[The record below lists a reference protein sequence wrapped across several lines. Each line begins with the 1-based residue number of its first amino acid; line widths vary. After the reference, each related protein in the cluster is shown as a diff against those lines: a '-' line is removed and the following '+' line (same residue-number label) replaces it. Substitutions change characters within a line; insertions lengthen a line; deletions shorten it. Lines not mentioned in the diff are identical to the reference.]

1 MAQLNVTELDF
12 FGIRENLK
20 TYLQSQTEFEDY
32 NFDGSGLS
40 VLIDILAYNTHY
52 NATLA
57 HLLANEMF
65 IDSAVKRSS
74 VVSISK
80 SLGYNP
86 RSIRSARVDATITI
100 TPPPSYTSSVATISK
115 NIGFIGVGSNG
126 TTYTFYPEDDVI
138 ATKADG
144 TFTFVTTLVEG
155 VRTNNFFTVT
165 ADTQS
170 GPFELLNSNVD
181 TSTITCRVQTSSS
194 ELEVQTF
201 VQDQNIVSLTET
213 TRAFFVE
220 ENANG
225 LVEVR
230 FGDNVLGKKLTT
242 GNIVTIDY
250 IVSGG
255 AGANGITSL
264 TAKSVILGSG
274 EIISVSSAASY
285 GGAAAQSTDS
295 IRYIAPKFNA
305 TKNRAVTAEDYMALI
320 ESQYSNINSI
330 TVWGGEDNDPPIYG
344 KVFVSIEPLPNSV
357 ITESD
362 KTAIARDILKPRG
375 VVGIQP
381 VFVDPTYL
389 YASFNITA
397 RYLKNN
403 TSVSASVIQNTMS
416 EYLASYFVNTTA
428 KVKKN
433 FYYSELLELL
443 NSVSPSIY
451 STNIE
456 MNLHRAYEPFTGENN
471 RISFTYN
478 ATITPNSV
486 RSNLFTTLL
495 PSGKQVTCY
504 LRDSYAEDDSLP
516 GALDLYDDTNVLL
529 SSAVGTIDYQTG
541 KILIPSLF
549 IDAISGTD
557 IYLRIYVKPQGSSPD
572 IIMAPVNED
581 QTFTYAV
588 TPYAN
593 KSLVLAQDTSTI
605 SGTGNYITGTTIN
618 IIGT

>member
-20 TYLQSQTEFEDY
+20 TYLQSQSEFADY

-100 TPPPSYTSSVATISK
+100 TPPLSYTSSVATISK
-115 NIGFIGVGSNG
+115 NIGFRGVGSDG
-126 TTYTFYPEDDVI
+126 VTYTFYPEDDI
-138 ATKADG
+138 TATKADG

-170 GPFELLNSNVD
+170 GPFELLNKNVD

-194 ELEVQTF
+194 ELEVRTF

-250 IVSGG
+250 LVSGG
-255 AGANGITSL
+255 AGANNITTLS
-264 TAKSVILGSG
+264 AKSVILGIG
-274 EIISVSSAASY
+274 ETISVSSAASY

-344 KVFVSIEPLPNSV
+344 RVFVSIEPLPNSV

-397 RYLKNN
+397 SYLKNN
-403 TSVSASVIQNTMS
+403 TSVSASVIQNTMN

-443 NSVSPSIY
+443 NSVSPSIF

-456 MNLHRAYEPFTGENN
+456 MNLHRAYEPFAGESN

-478 ATITPNSV
+478 TTITPNSV
-486 RSNLFTTLL
+486 RSNLFTTIL

-504 LRDSYAEDDSLP
+504 LRDSYQEDDSLP
-516 GALDLYDDTNVLL
+516 GALDLYDDTDVLL
-529 SSAVGTIDYQTG
+529 SSAVGTIDYRAG
-541 KILIPSLF
+541 KILIPSLY
-549 IDAISGTD
+549 INAVYGSDL
-557 IYLRIYVKPQGSSPD
+557 YLRIYVKPQGSSPD

-581 QTFTYAV
+581 ISYTFAV
-588 TPYAN
+588 SPYAN

-605 SGTGNYITGTTIN
+605 SGSGNYISGTTIN

>member
-20 TYLQSQTEFEDY
+20 TYLQSQSEFADY

-100 TPPPSYTSSVATISK
+100 TPPLSYTSSVATISK
-115 NIGFIGVGSNG
+115 NIGFRGVGSDG
-126 TTYTFYPEDDVI
+126 VTYTFYPEDDI
-138 ATKADG
+138 TATKADG

-170 GPFELLNSNVD
+170 GPFELLNKNVD
-181 TSTITCRVQTSSS
+181 TSTITCKVQTSSS

-201 VQDQNIVSLTET
+201 VQNQNIVSLTET
-213 TRAFFVE
+213 TRTFFVE

-242 GNIVTIDY
+242 GNIVTLDY
-250 IVSGG
+250 LVSGG
-255 AGANGITSL
+255 AGANNITALS
-264 TAKSVILGSG
+264 AKSVILGTG
-274 EIISVSSAASY
+274 ETISVSSAASY

-344 KVFVSIEPLPNSV
+344 RVFVSIEPLPNSV

-362 KTAIARDILKPRG
+362 KSSIARDILKPRG

-416 EYLASYFVNTTA
+416 EYLASYFVNTTS

-443 NSVSPSIY
+443 SSVSPSIY
-451 STNIE
+451 ATNIE
-456 MNLHRAYEPFTGENN
+456 MNLHRAYEPFTGESN

-478 ATITPNSV
+478 TTITPNSV
-486 RSNLFTTLL
+486 RSNLFTTIL

-504 LRDSYAEDDSLP
+504 LRDSYQEDDSLP
-516 GALDLYDDTNVLL
+516 GALNLYDDTDVLL
-529 SSAVGTIDYQTG
+529 SSAVGTIDYRSG
-541 KILIPSLF
+541 KILIPSLY
-549 IDAISGTD
+549 INTVYGSDL
-557 IYLRIYVKPQGSSPD
+557 YLRIYIKPQGSSPD

-581 QTFTYAV
+581 ISYTFAT
-588 TPYAN
+588 TPFAS

-605 SGTGNYITGTTIN
+605 SGTGNYISGTTIN

>member
-20 TYLQSQTEFEDY
+20 TYLQSQSEFADY

-100 TPPPSYTSSVATISK
+100 TPPLSYTSSVATISK
-115 NIGFIGVGSNG
+115 NIGFRGVGSDG
-126 TTYTFYPEDDVI
+126 VTYTFYPEDDI
-138 ATKADG
+138 TATKADG
-144 TFTFVTTLVEG
+144 TFTFVVTLVEG

-165 ADTQS
+165 ADTES
-170 GPFELLNSNVD
+170 GPFELLNTNVD
-181 TSTITCRVQTSSS
+181 TSTITCKVQTSAS

-201 VQDQNIVSLTET
+201 VQNQNIVSLTGT
-213 TRAFFVE
+213 TRSFFVE
-220 ENANG
+220 ENANA

-242 GNIVTIDY
+242 GNIVTLDY
-250 IVSGG
+250 LISGG
-255 AGANGITSL
+255 AGANGITTL
-264 TAKSVILGSG
+264 TAKSVILGAG
-274 EIISVSSAASY
+274 ETISVSSAASY
-285 GGAAAQSTDS
+285 GGAAAQTTDS

-344 KVFVSIEPLPNSV
+344 KVFVSIEPLPDSV

-362 KTAIARDILKPRG
+362 KAAIARDILKPRG

-381 VFVDPTYL
+381 VFVDQ
-389 YASFNITA
+389 IG
-397 RYLKNN
+397 
-403 TSVSASVIQNTMS
+403 
-416 EYLASYFVNTTA
+416 
-428 KVKKN
+428 
-433 FYYSELLELL
+433 
-443 NSVSPSIY
+443 
-451 STNIE
+451 
-456 MNLHRAYEPFTGENN
+456 RAH
-471 RISFTYN
+471 
-478 ATITPNSV
+478 V
-486 RSNLFTTLL
+486 
-495 PSGKQVTCY
+495 
-504 LRDSYAEDDSLP
+504 
-516 GALDLYDDTNVLL
+516 
-529 SSAVGTIDYQTG
+529 
-541 KILIPSLF
+541 
-549 IDAISGTD
+549 
-557 IYLRIYVKPQGSSPD
+557 
-572 IIMAPVNED
+572 
-581 QTFTYAV
+581 
-588 TPYAN
+588 
-593 KSLVLAQDTSTI
+593 
-605 SGTGNYITGTTIN
+605 
-618 IIGT
+618 

>member
-20 TYLQSQTEFEDY
+20 TYLQSQSEFADY

-100 TPPPSYTSSVATISK
+100 TPPLSYTSSVATISK
-115 NIGFIGVGSNG
+115 NIGFRGVGSDG
-126 TTYTFYPEDDVI
+126 VTYTFYPEDDVT

-165 ADTQS
+165 ADTES
-170 GPFELLNSNVD
+170 GPFELLNKNVD
-181 TSTITCRVQTSSS
+181 TSTITCKVQTSQS

-230 FGDNVLGKKLTT
+230 FGDDVLGKKLTT
-242 GNIVTIDY
+242 GNIVTLDY

-255 AGANGITSL
+255 AAANGITTL

-274 EIISVSSAASY
+274 EIISVSGAASY

-403 TSVSASVIQNTMS
+403 TSVSASVIQNTMN

-451 STNIE
+451 ATNIE
-456 MNLHRAYEPFTGENN
+456 MNLHRAYEPFTGESN

-478 ATITPNSV
+478 TTITPNSV
-486 RSNLFTTLL
+486 RSNLFTTIL
-495 PSGKQVTCY
+495 PSGKEVTCY
-504 LRDSYAEDDSLP
+504 LRDSYVEDDSLP
-516 GALDLYDDTNVLL
+516 GALDLYDDTDVLV
-529 SSAVGTIDYQTG
+529 SSAVGTIDYRAG
-541 KILIPSLF
+541 KILIPSLY
-549 IDAISGTD
+549 INTVYGSDL
-557 IYLRIYVKPQGSSPD
+557 YLRIYVKPQGSSPD

-581 QTFTYAV
+581 ISYTFAIS
-588 TPYAN
+588 PYAN
-593 KSLVLAQDTSTI
+593 KSLVLAQDASTI
-605 SGTGNYITGTTIN
+605 SGTGNYISGTTIN

>member
-20 TYLQSQTEFEDY
+20 TYLQSQTEFADY

-100 TPPPSYTSSVATISK
+100 TPPLSYTSSVATISK
-115 NIGFIGVGSNG
+115 NIGFRGVGSDG
-126 TTYTFYPEDDVI
+126 VTYTFYPEDDI
-138 ATKADG
+138 TAIKADG
-144 TFTFVTTLVEG
+144 TFTFVATLVEG

-165 ADTQS
+165 ADTES
-170 GPFELLNSNVD
+170 GPFELLNTNVD
-181 TSTITCRVQTSSS
+181 TSTVTCKVQTSTS
-194 ELEVQTF
+194 ELEMQTF
-201 VQDQNIVSLTET
+201 VQELNIVSLTGT

-220 ENANG
+220 ENANA

-250 IVSGG
+250 LVSGG
-255 AGANGITSL
+255 AGANGITTL
-264 TAKSVILGSG
+264 TAKSVILGTG
-274 EIISVSSAASY
+274 ETISVSSAASY
-285 GGAAAQSTDS
+285 GGAAAQTTDS

-305 TKNRAVTAEDYMALI
+305 TKNRAVTAEDYTALI
-320 ESQYSNINSI
+320 ESQYANINSI

-362 KTAIARDILKPRG
+362 KTSIARDILKPRG

-381 VFVDPTYL
+381 VFVDPSYL
-389 YASFNITA
+389 YISLNITA

-416 EYLASYFVNTTA
+416 EYLASYFVNTTS

-443 NSVSPSIY
+443 NSVSTSIY
-451 STNIE
+451 ATNIE
-456 MNLHRAYEPFTGENN
+456 MNLHRAYEPFTAENN
-471 RISFTYN
+471 RISFAYN
-478 ATITPNSV
+478 TTITPNSV
-486 RSNLFTTLL
+486 RSNLFTTIL
-495 PSGKQVTCY
+495 PSGKEVTCY
-504 LRDSYAEDDSLP
+504 LRDSYTEDDSLP
-516 GALDLYDDTNVLL
+516 GVLDLYDDTNVLI
-529 SSAVGTIDYQTG
+529 STAVGTIEYQTG
-541 KILIPSLF
+541 KILIPSLY
-549 IDAISGTD
+549 INTISGTD
-557 IYLRIYVKPQGSSPD
+557 FYLRIYIKPQGSSPD

-581 QTFTYAV
+581 ISYTYAV
-588 TPYAN
+588 TAYAN
-593 KSLVLAQDTSTI
+593 KNLVLAQDTSTI

>member
-20 TYLQSQTEFEDY
+20 TYLQSQSEFEDY

-115 NIGFIGVGSNG
+115 NIGFRGVGSDG
-126 TTYTFYPEDDVI
+126 VQYTFYPEDDI
-138 ATKADG
+138 TATKADG
-144 TFTFVTTLVEG
+144 TFTFITTLVEG

-170 GPFELLNSNVD
+170 GPFELLNKNVD
-181 TSTITCRVQTSSS
+181 TSTITCKVQTSSS

-201 VQDQNIVSLTET
+201 VQNQNIVSLTET

-242 GNIVTIDY
+242 GNIVTVDY
-250 IVSGG
+250 LVSGG
-255 AGANGITSL
+255 AGANNITALS
-264 TAKSVILGSG
+264 AKSAILGTG
-274 EIISVSSAASY
+274 ETISVSSAASY

-344 KVFVSIEPLPNSV
+344 KVFVSIEPLPDSV

-362 KTAIARDILKPRG
+362 KSSIARDILKPRG

-389 YASFNITA
+389 YVSFNITA

-428 KVKKN
+428 KVKKS

-443 NSVSPSIY
+443 SSVSPSIY
-451 STNIE
+451 ATNIE

-471 RISFTYN
+471 RISFSYN
-478 ATITPNSV
+478 ATIAPNSV
-486 RSNLFTTLL
+486 RSNLFTTIL

-504 LRDSYAEDDSLP
+504 LRDSYAEDDTLP
-516 GALDLYDDTNVLL
+516 GALDLYDDTDVLI
-529 SSAVGTIDYQTG
+529 SSTVGTIDYRAG
-541 KILIPSLF
+541 KILIPSLY
-549 IDAISGTD
+549 INSISGSD
-557 IYLRIYVKPQGSSPD
+557 LYLRIYVKPQGSSPD

-581 QTFTYAV
+581 ISYTFAT
-588 TPYAN
+588 TPFAN

>member
-20 TYLQSQTEFEDY
+20 TYLQSQSEFADY

-115 NIGFIGVGSNG
+115 NIGFRGVGSDG
-126 TTYTFYPEDDVI
+126 VTYTFYPEDDI
-138 ATKADG
+138 TATKADG

-170 GPFELLNSNVD
+170 GPFELLNKNVD
-181 TSTITCRVQTSSS
+181 TSTITCKVQTSSS

-201 VQDQNIVSLTET
+201 VQNQNIVSLTET

-255 AGANGITSL
+255 AGANGITTL
-264 TAKSVILGSG
+264 AAKSVILGSG
-274 EIISVSSAASY
+274 EIISVSSSAAY

-344 KVFVSIEPLPNSV
+344 RVFVSIEPLPNSV

-397 RYLKNN
+397 SYLKNN
-403 TSVSASVIQNTMS
+403 TSVSASVIQNTMN

-443 NSVSPSIY
+443 NSVSPSIF

-456 MNLHRAYEPFTGENN
+456 MNLHRAYEPYAGESN

-478 ATITPNSV
+478 TTITPNSV
-486 RSNLFTTLL
+486 RSNLFTTIL

-504 LRDSYAEDDSLP
+504 LRDSYQEDDSLP
-516 GALDLYDDTNVLL
+516 GALDLYDDTDVLL
-529 SSAVGTIDYQTG
+529 SSAVGTIDYRAG
-541 KILIPSLF
+541 KILIPSLY
-549 IDAISGTD
+549 INTVYGSDL
-557 IYLRIYVKPQGSSPD
+557 YLRIYVKPQGSSPD

-581 QTFTYAV
+581 ISYTFAV
-588 TPYAN
+588 SPYAN

-605 SGTGNYITGTTIN
+605 SGSGNYISGTTIN

>member
-20 TYLQSQTEFEDY
+20 TYLQSQTEFADY

-40 VLIDILAYNTHY
+40 VLIDLLAYNTHY

-86 RSIRSARVDATITI
+86 RSIRSARVDATITV
-100 TPPPSYTSSVATISK
+100 TPPTSYTSSTATLSK
-115 NIGFIGVGSNG
+115 NLGFKGVGSDG
-126 TTYTFYPEDDVI
+126 VTYTFYPEDDITV
-138 ATKADG
+138 TKEDG
-144 TFTFVTTLVEG
+144 TFTFVTTLIEG
-155 VRTNNFFTVT
+155 IRTNNFFTVT
-165 ADTQS
+165 ADTES
-170 GPFELLNSNVD
+170 GPFELLNRNVD
-181 TSTITCRVQTSSS
+181 TSTIVCRVQTSSS
-194 ELEVQTF
+194 ELDLQTF

-213 TRAFFVE
+213 SRAFFVE

-230 FGDNVLGKKLTT
+230 FGDNVLGKKLTV

-255 AGANGITSL
+255 IGANSVTGLS
-264 TAKSVILGSG
+264 AKSVIFGTG
-274 EIISVSSAASY
+274 EIISVSAAAAY
-285 GGAAAQSTDS
+285 GGAEAQSTDS

-305 TKNRAVTAEDYMALI
+305 TKNRAVTADDYMALI
-320 ESQYSNINSI
+320 ESQYGNINSI

-362 KTAIARDILKPRG
+362 KTSIARDILKPRG

-389 YASFNITA
+389 YVSFNITA

-403 TSVSASVIQNTMS
+403 TSVSASVIQNTMA

-443 NSVSPSIY
+443 NSVSTSIY
-451 STNIE
+451 ATNIE
-456 MNLHRAYEPFTGENN
+456 MNLHRAYEPFMGENN
-471 RISFTYN
+471 RISFAYN
-478 ATITPNSV
+478 TTIAPNSV
-486 RSNLFTTLL
+486 RSNLFTTIL
-495 PSGKQVTCY
+495 PSGKVVTCY
-504 LRDSYAEDDSLP
+504 LRDSYLEDTTVI

-541 KILIPSLF
+541 KILIPSLY
-549 IDAISGTD
+549 INSISGTD
-557 IYLRIYVKPQGSSPD
+557 IYLRIYIKQQGSSPD

-581 QTFTYAV
+581 ISYTYAV

-605 SGTGNYITGTTIN
+605 SGTGNYISGTTIN

>member
-20 TYLQSQTEFEDY
+20 TYLQSQTEFADY

-100 TPPPSYTSSVATISK
+100 TPPLSYTSSVATISK
-115 NIGFIGVGSNG
+115 NIGFRGVGSDG
-126 TTYTFYPEDDVI
+126 ITYTFYPEDDI
-138 ATKADG
+138 TATKADG

-165 ADTQS
+165 ADTES
-170 GPFELLNSNVD
+170 GPFELLNKNVD
-181 TSTITCRVQTSSS
+181 TSTITCKVQTSSS

-201 VQDQNIVSLTET
+201 VQNQNIVSLTQT
-213 TRAFFVE
+213 SRAFFVE

-250 IVSGG
+250 LVSGG
-255 AGANGITSL
+255 AGANGITTL
-264 TAKSVILGSG
+264 AAKSVILGTG
-274 EIISVSSAASY
+274 ETISVSSAASY
-285 GGAAAQSTDS
+285 GGAAAQTTDS

-305 TKNRAVTAEDYMALI
+305 TKNRAVTADDYMALI

-344 KVFVSIEPLPNSV
+344 RVFVSIEPLPDSV

-362 KTAIARDILKPRG
+362 KASIARDILKPRG

-403 TSVSASVIQNTMS
+403 TSVSASTIQNTMN

-451 STNIE
+451 ATNIE

-504 LRDSYAEDDSLP
+504 LRDSYIEDDSLP

-557 IYLRIYVKPQGSSPD
+557 IYLRIYIKPQTSSPD

-581 QTFTYAV
+581 ISYTFAT
-588 TPYAN
+588 TPFAS

-605 SGTGNYITGTTIN
+605 SGTGDYISGTTIN

>member
-20 TYLQSQTEFEDY
+20 TYLQSQSEFADY

-115 NIGFIGVGSNG
+115 NIGFRGVGSDG
-126 TTYTFYPEDDVI
+126 VTYTFYPEDDI
-138 ATKADG
+138 TATKADG

-170 GPFELLNSNVD
+170 GPFELLNKNVD
-181 TSTITCRVQTSSS
+181 TSTITCKVQTSSS

-201 VQDQNIVSLTET
+201 VQNQNIVSLTET

-255 AGANGITSL
+255 AGANGITTL
-264 TAKSVILGSG
+264 AAKSVILGSG
-274 EIISVSSAASY
+274 EIISVSSSAAY

-344 KVFVSIEPLPNSV
+344 RVFVSIEPLPNSV

-397 RYLKNN
+397 SYLKNN
-403 TSVSASVIQNTMS
+403 TSVSASVIQNTMN

-443 NSVSPSIY
+443 NSVSPSIF

-456 MNLHRAYEPFTGENN
+456 MNLHRAYEPYAGESN

-478 ATITPNSV
+478 TTITPNSV
-486 RSNLFTTLL
+486 RSNLFTTIL

-504 LRDSYAEDDSLP
+504 LRDSYQEDDSLP
-516 GALDLYDDTNVLL
+516 GALDLYDDTDVLL
-529 SSAVGTIDYQTG
+529 SSAVGTIDYRAG
-541 KILIPSLF
+541 KILIPSLY
-549 IDAISGTD
+549 INTVYGSDL
-557 IYLRIYVKPQGSSPD
+557 YLRIYVKPQGSSPD

-581 QTFTYAV
+581 ISYTFAV
-588 TPYAN
+588 SPYAN

-605 SGTGNYITGTTIN
+605 SGSANYISGTTIN

>member
-20 TYLQSQTEFEDY
+20 TYLQSQTEFADY

-100 TPPPSYTSSVATISK
+100 TPPLSYTSSVATISK
-115 NIGFIGVGSNG
+115 NIGFKGVGSDG
-126 TTYTFYPEDDVI
+126 VTYTFYPEDDVT

-155 VRTNNFFTVT
+155 IRTNNFFTVT
-165 ADTQS
+165 ADTES
-170 GPFELLNSNVD
+170 GPFELLNKNVD
-181 TSTITCRVQTSSS
+181 TSTITCKVQTSSS

-201 VQDQNIVSLTET
+201 VQNQNIVSLTQT
-213 TRAFFVE
+213 SRAFFVE

-250 IVSGG
+250 LVSGG
-255 AGANGITSL
+255 AGANNITALS
-264 TAKSVILGSG
+264 AKSVILGTG
-274 EIISVSSAASY
+274 ETISVSSAASY
-285 GGAAAQSTDS
+285 GGAAAQTTDS

-344 KVFVSIEPLPNSV
+344 KVFVSIEPLPDSV

-362 KTAIARDILKPRG
+362 KAAIARDILKPRG

-403 TSVSASVIQNTMS
+403 TSVSASTIQNTMN

-451 STNIE
+451 ATNIE

-486 RSNLFTTLL
+486 RSNLFTTIL

-504 LRDSYAEDDSLP
+504 LRDSYVEDDTLP
-516 GALDLYDDTNVLL
+516 GSLDLYDDTNVLL

-557 IYLRIYVKPQGSSPD
+557 IYLRIYIKPQTSSPD

-581 QTFTYAV
+581 ISYTFAT
-588 TPYAN
+588 TPFAS

-605 SGTGNYITGTTIN
+605 SGTGDYISGTTIN

>member
-20 TYLQSQTEFEDY
+20 TYLQSQTEFADY

-40 VLIDILAYNTHY
+40 VLIDLLAYNTHY

-86 RSIRSARVDATITI
+86 RSIRSARVEATIEI
-100 TPPPSYTSSVATISK
+100 TPPASYTSSTATLSK
-115 NIGFIGVGSNG
+115 NLGFKGVGSDG
-126 TTYTFYPEDDVI
+126 VTYTFYPEDDI
-138 ATKADG
+138 TATKADG
-144 TFTFVTTLVEG
+144 TFTFVVTLIEG

-165 ADTQS
+165 ADTVS
-170 GPFELLNSNVD
+170 GPFELLNRNVD
-181 TSTITCRVQTSSS
+181 TSTIVCRVQTSSS
-194 ELEVQTF
+194 ELDLQTF
-201 VQDQNIVSLTET
+201 VQNQNIVSLTET
-213 TRAFFVE
+213 SRAFFVE

-225 LVEVR
+225 LIEVR
-230 FGDNVLGKKLTT
+230 FGDNVLGKKLTV

-255 AGANGITSL
+255 IGANSVTGLS
-264 TAKSVILGSG
+264 AKSVILGSG
-274 EIISVSSAASY
+274 ETISVSAAAAF
-285 GGAAAQSTDS
+285 GGAEAQSTDS
-295 IRYIAPKFNA
+295 IRFIAPKFNA
-305 TKNRAVTAEDYMALI
+305 TKNRAVTAEDYTALI
-320 ESQYSNINSI
+320 ESQFANINSI
-330 TVWGGEDNDPPIYG
+330 AVWGGEDNDPPIYG

-362 KTAIARDILKPRG
+362 KTSIARDILKPRG

-381 VFVDPTYL
+381 VFVDPSYL
-389 YASFNITA
+389 YVSFNITA

-416 EYLASYFVNTTA
+416 EYLASYFVNTTS

-443 NSVSPSIY
+443 NSVSTSIY
-451 STNIE
+451 ATNIE
-456 MNLHRAYEPFTGENN
+456 MNLHRAYEPFTAENN
-471 RISFTYN
+471 RISFAYN
-478 ATITPNSV
+478 TTITPNSV
-486 RSNLFTTLL
+486 RSNLFTTIL

-504 LRDSYAEDDSLP
+504 LRDSYTEDDSLP
-516 GALDLYDDTNVLL
+516 GVLDLYDENNLL
-529 SSAVGTIDYQTG
+529 ISTAVGTIDYQTV
-541 KILIPSLF
+541 KILIPSLY
-549 IDAISGTD
+549 INTISGTD
-557 IYLRIYVKPQGSSPD
+557 LYLRIYIKPHGSSPD

-581 QTFTYAV
+581 ISYTYAV

-593 KSLVLAQDTSTI
+593 KNLVLAQDTSTI

>member
-20 TYLQSQTEFEDY
+20 TYLQSQTEFADY

-100 TPPPSYTSSVATISK
+100 TPPLSYTSSVATISK
-115 NIGFIGVGSNG
+115 NIGFRGVGSDG
-126 TTYTFYPEDDVI
+126 VTYTFYPEDDI
-138 ATKADG
+138 TATKADG
-144 TFTFVTTLVEG
+144 TFTFVVTLVEG

-165 ADTQS
+165 ADTES
-170 GPFELLNSNVD
+170 GPFELLNTNVD
-181 TSTITCRVQTSSS
+181 TSTITCKVQTSAS

-225 LVEVR
+225 LVEIR

-250 IVSGG
+250 LVSGG
-255 AGANGITSL
+255 AGANNITALS
-264 TAKSVILGSG
+264 AKSVILGSG

-344 KVFVSIEPLPNSV
+344 RVFVSIEPLPDSV

-362 KTAIARDILKPRG
+362 KSSIARDILKPRG

-428 KVKKN
+428 KVKKS

-443 NSVSPSIY
+443 SSVSPSIY
-451 STNIE
+451 ATNIE
-456 MNLHRAYEPFTGENN
+456 MNLHRAYEPFTGANN
-471 RISFTYN
+471 RISFSYN
-478 ATITPNSV
+478 ATIAPNSV
-486 RSNLFTTLL
+486 RSNHFTTIL

-504 LRDSYAEDDSLP
+504 LRDSYAEDDTLP
-516 GALDLYDDTNVLL
+516 GALDLYDDTDVLI
-529 SSAVGTIDYQTG
+529 SSTVGTIDYRAG
-541 KILIPSLF
+541 KILIPSLY
-549 IDAISGTD
+549 INSISGSD
-557 IYLRIYVKPQGSSPD
+557 LYLRIYVKPQGSSPD

-581 QTFTYAV
+581 ISYTFAT
-588 TPYAN
+588 TPFAN
-593 KSLVLAQDTSTI
+593 KSLVLAQDNSTI

>member
-20 TYLQSQTEFEDY
+20 TYLQSQSEFADY

-100 TPPPSYTSSVATISK
+100 TPPPSYTSSTATISK
-115 NIGFIGVGSNG
+115 NIGFRGVGANG
-126 TTYTFYPEDDVI
+126 VTYTFYPEDDI
-138 ATKADG
+138 TTTKADG

-165 ADTQS
+165 ADTES
-170 GPFELLNSNVD
+170 GPFELLNKNID
-181 TSTITCRVQTSSS
+181 TSTITCKVQTSSS
-194 ELEVQTF
+194 ELDVQTF
-201 VQDQNIVSLTET
+201 VQNQNIISLTET
-213 TRAFFVE
+213 TRTFFVE

-242 GNIVTIDY
+242 GNIVTLDY
-250 IVSGG
+250 LVSGG
-255 AGANGITSL
+255 AGANNITALS
-264 TAKSVILGSG
+264 AKSVILGTG
-274 EIISVSSAASY
+274 ETISVSSAASY

-305 TKNRAVTAEDYMALI
+305 TKNRAVTTEDYMALI

-344 KVFVSIEPLPNSV
+344 RVFVSIEPLPDSV

-362 KTAIARDILKPRG
+362 KTSIARDILKPRG

-416 EYLASYFVNTTA
+416 EYLASYFVNTTS

-443 NSVSPSIY
+443 SSVSPSIY
-451 STNIE
+451 ATNIE
-456 MNLHRAYEPFTGENN
+456 MNLHRAYEPFTGESN

-478 ATITPNSV
+478 TTITPNSV
-486 RSNLFTTLL
+486 RSNLFTTIL
-495 PSGKQVTCY
+495 PSGKEVTCY
-504 LRDSYAEDDSLP
+504 LRDSYTEDDSLP
-516 GALDLYDDTNVLL
+516 GTLDLYDNANVML
-529 SSAVGTIDYQTG
+529 SSGVGTIDYQTG

-549 IDAISGTD
+549 INTISGTD
-557 IYLRIYVKPQGSSPD
+557 IYLRIYIKPQGSSPD

-581 QTFTYAV
+581 ISYTFAT
-588 TPYAN
+588 TPFAN

-605 SGTGNYITGTTIN
+605 SGTGNYISGTTIN

>member
-20 TYLQSQTEFEDY
+20 TYLQSQSEFADY

-86 RSIRSARVDATITI
+86 RSIRSARVDVTITI
-100 TPPPSYTSSVATISK
+100 TPPLSYTSSVATISK
-115 NIGFIGVGSNG
+115 NIGFRGVGSDG
-126 TTYTFYPEDDVI
+126 VTYTFYPEDDI
-138 ATKADG
+138 TATKADG

-165 ADTQS
+165 ADTES
-170 GPFELLNSNVD
+170 GPFELLNKNVD
-181 TSTITCRVQTSSS
+181 TSTITCKVQTSSS

-230 FGDNVLGKKLTT
+230 FGDDVLGKKLTT
-242 GNIVTIDY
+242 GNIVTLDY

-255 AGANGITSL
+255 AAANGITTL

-274 EIISVSSAASY
+274 EIISVSGAASY

-403 TSVSASVIQNTMS
+403 TSVSASVIQNTMN

-451 STNIE
+451 ATNIE
-456 MNLHRAYEPFTGENN
+456 MNLHRAYEPFTGESN

-478 ATITPNSV
+478 TTITPNSV
-486 RSNLFTTLL
+486 RSNLFTTIL
-495 PSGKQVTCY
+495 PSGKEVTCY
-504 LRDSYAEDDSLP
+504 LRDSYVEDDSLP
-516 GALDLYDDTNVLL
+516 GALDLYDDTDVLL
-529 SSAVGTIDYQTG
+529 SSAVGTIDYRAG
-541 KILIPSLF
+541 KILIPSLY
-549 IDAISGTD
+549 INTVYGSDL
-557 IYLRIYVKPQGSSPD
+557 YLRIYVKPQGSSPD

-581 QTFTYAV
+581 ISYTFAIS
-588 TPYAN
+588 PYAN

-605 SGTGNYITGTTIN
+605 SGTGNYISGTTIN

>member
-20 TYLQSQTEFEDY
+20 TYLQSQTEFADY

-40 VLIDILAYNTHY
+40 VLIDLLAYNTHY

-86 RSIRSARVDATITI
+86 RSIRSARVEATIEI

-115 NIGFIGVGSNG
+115 NIGFRGVGSDG
-126 TTYTFYPEDDVI
+126 VTYTFYPQDDI
-138 ATKADG
+138 TATKADG
-144 TFTFVTTLVEG
+144 TFTFVVTLIEG

-170 GPFELLNSNVD
+170 GPFELLNKNVD

-201 VQDQNIVSLTET
+201 VQVQNIVSLTET

-225 LVEVR
+225 LVEIR

-250 IVSGG
+250 LVSGG
-255 AGANGITSL
+255 AGANNITALS
-264 TAKSVILGSG
+264 AKSVILGSG
-274 EIISVSSAASY
+274 ETISVSSAASY

-305 TKNRAVTAEDYMALI
+305 TKNRAVTAEDYTALI
-320 ESQYSNINSI
+320 ESQYGNINSI

-362 KTAIARDILKPRG
+362 KTSIARDILKPRG

-381 VFVDPTYL
+381 VFVDPSYL
-389 YASFNITA
+389 YVSFNITA

-416 EYLASYFVNTTA
+416 EYLTSYFVNTTS

-443 NSVSPSIY
+443 NSVSTSIY
-451 STNIE
+451 ATNIE

-471 RISFTYN
+471 RISFAYN
-478 ATITPNSV
+478 TTIAPNSV
-486 RSNLFTTLL
+486 RSNLFTTIL

-504 LRDSYAEDDSLP
+504 LRDSYTEDDSLP
-516 GALDLYDDTNVLL
+516 GALDLYDENNLL
-529 SSAVGTIDYQTG
+529 ISTAVGTIDYRTG
-541 KILIPSLF
+541 KILIPSLY
-549 IDAISGTD
+549 INTISGTD
-557 IYLRIYVKPQGSSPD
+557 LYLRIYIKPQGSSPD

-581 QTFTYAV
+581 ISYTYAV

-593 KSLVLAQDTSTI
+593 KNLVLAQDTSTI
-605 SGTGNYITGTTIN
+605 SGTGNYISGTTIN

>member
-20 TYLQSQTEFEDY
+20 TYLQSQSEFADY

-86 RSIRSARVDATITI
+86 RSIRSARVDVTITI
-100 TPPPSYTSSVATISK
+100 TPPLSYTSSVATISK
-115 NIGFIGVGSNG
+115 NIGFRGVGSDG
-126 TTYTFYPEDDVI
+126 VTYTFYPEDDI
-138 ATKADG
+138 TATKADG

-165 ADTQS
+165 ADTES
-170 GPFELLNSNVD
+170 GPFELLNKNVD
-181 TSTITCRVQTSSS
+181 TSTITCKVQTSSS

-230 FGDNVLGKKLTT
+230 FGDDVLGKKLTT
-242 GNIVTIDY
+242 GNIVTLDY

-255 AGANGITSL
+255 AAANGITTL

-274 EIISVSSAASY
+274 EIISVSGAASY

-403 TSVSASVIQNTMS
+403 TSVSASVIQNTMN

-451 STNIE
+451 ATNIE
-456 MNLHRAYEPFTGENN
+456 MNLHRAYEPFTGESN

-478 ATITPNSV
+478 TTITPNSV
-486 RSNLFTTLL
+486 RSNLFTTIL
-495 PSGKQVTCY
+495 PSGKEVTCY
-504 LRDSYAEDDSLP
+504 LRDSYVEDDSLP
-516 GALDLYDDTNVLL
+516 GALDLYDDTDVLL
-529 SSAVGTIDYQTG
+529 SSAVGTIDYRAG
-541 KILIPSLF
+541 KILIPSLY
-549 IDAISGTD
+549 INTVYGSDL
-557 IYLRIYVKPQGSSPD
+557 YLRIYVKPQGSSPD

-581 QTFTYAV
+581 ISYTFAIS
-588 TPYAN
+588 PYAN
-593 KSLVLAQDTSTI
+593 KSLVLAQDASTI
-605 SGTGNYITGTTIN
+605 SGTGNYISGTTIN

>member
-20 TYLQSQTEFEDY
+20 TYLQSQSEFADY

-115 NIGFIGVGSNG
+115 NIGFRGVGSDG
-126 TTYTFYPEDDVI
+126 VTYTFYPEDDI
-138 ATKADG
+138 TATKADG

-170 GPFELLNSNVD
+170 GPFELLNKNVD
-181 TSTITCRVQTSSS
+181 TSTITCKVQTSSS

-201 VQDQNIVSLTET
+201 VQNQNIVSLTET

-255 AGANGITSL
+255 AGANGITTL
-264 TAKSVILGSG
+264 AAKSVILGSG
-274 EIISVSSAASY
+274 EIISVSSSAAY

-344 KVFVSIEPLPNSV
+344 RVFVSIEPLPNSV

-397 RYLKNN
+397 SYLKNN
-403 TSVSASVIQNTMS
+403 TSVSASVIQNTMR

-443 NSVSPSIY
+443 NSVSPSIF

-456 MNLHRAYEPFTGENN
+456 MNLHRAYEPYAGESN

-478 ATITPNSV
+478 TTITPNSV
-486 RSNLFTTLL
+486 RSNLFTTIL
-495 PSGKQVTCY
+495 PSGKQVTCH
-504 LRDSYAEDDSLP
+504 LRDSYQEDDSLP
-516 GALDLYDDTNVLL
+516 GALDLYDDTDVLL
-529 SSAVGTIDYQTG
+529 SSAVGTIDYRAG
-541 KILIPSLF
+541 KILIPSLY
-549 IDAISGTD
+549 INTVYGSDL
-557 IYLRIYVKPQGSSPD
+557 YLRIYVKPQGSSPD

-581 QTFTYAV
+581 ISYTFAV
-588 TPYAN
+588 SPYAN

-605 SGTGNYITGTTIN
+605 SGSGNYISGTTIN

>member
-20 TYLQSQTEFEDY
+20 TYLQSQSEFADY

-115 NIGFIGVGSNG
+115 NIGFRGVGSDG
-126 TTYTFYPEDDVI
+126 VTYTFYPEDDI
-138 ATKADG
+138 TATKADG

-170 GPFELLNSNVD
+170 GPFELLNKNVD
-181 TSTITCRVQTSSS
+181 TSTITCKVQTSSS

-201 VQDQNIVSLTET
+201 VQNQNIVSLTET

-255 AGANGITSL
+255 AGANGITTL
-264 TAKSVILGSG
+264 AAKSVILGSG
-274 EIISVSSAASY
+274 EIISVSSSAAY

-344 KVFVSIEPLPNSV
+344 RVFVSIEPLPNSV

-397 RYLKNN
+397 SYLKNN
-403 TSVSASVIQNTMS
+403 TSVSASVIQNTMN

-443 NSVSPSIY
+443 NSV
-451 STNIE
+451 
-456 MNLHRAYEPFTGENN
+456 
-471 RISFTYN
+471 
-478 ATITPNSV
+478 
-486 RSNLFTTLL
+486 
-495 PSGKQVTCY
+495 
-504 LRDSYAEDDSLP
+504 
-516 GALDLYDDTNVLL
+516 
-529 SSAVGTIDYQTG
+529 
-541 KILIPSLF
+541 
-549 IDAISGTD
+549 
-557 IYLRIYVKPQGSSPD
+557 
-572 IIMAPVNED
+572 
-581 QTFTYAV
+581 
-588 TPYAN
+588 
-593 KSLVLAQDTSTI
+593 
-605 SGTGNYITGTTIN
+605 
-618 IIGT
+618 